1 MTSANQVVAGIDIGG
16 TNTII
21 GLVTP
26 GGEVVQISSMPT
38 RAFSSPENLADIVSA
53 EIKKMLHSAQTL
65 IGIGIGAPNGNFH
78 NGTVEY
84 APNLNW
90 KGVVPLVKLFQER
103 NNCQVRLTNDANAA
117 ALGEMLFGA
126 AKGMKDFLF
135 ITLGTGLGSA
145 LVVNGEMVY
154 GHDGFAGED
163 RKSTR
168 LNSSH

>member
-84 APNLNW
+84 EIGRAH
-90 KGVVPLVKLFQER
+90 V
-103 NNCQVRLTNDANAA
+103 
-117 ALGEMLFGA
+117 
-126 AKGMKDFLF
+126 
-135 ITLGTGLGSA
+135 
-145 LVVNGEMVY
+145 
-154 GHDGFAGED
+154 
-163 RKSTR
+163 
-168 LNSSH
+168 